1 MAHGGGGHGHP
12 SPASA
17 GSVEDGPYERQAG
30 AFAWEPVDHL
40 DPPAGLAKGALDE
53 VGVAEALVV
62 LDGEEQVGEQ
72 AGQVLVQAGHG
83 GGEPPAEAGREVG
96 RAPAGDSDRGLS
108 GQLAGPGRS
117 QCTLRLRLPDRLR
130 LRHPRHSDRRPDGP
144 CQRRPRSERG
154 CKRQRR
160 NCNQRTWLQLYTQWF
175 APRRPYP
182 PQRAN
187 TVLSSRPG
195 ILRMTSEA
203 TLRSHLGRC
212 NLSGR
217 RRNSLCA
224 LITGT

>member
-96 RAPAGDSDRGLS
+96 RVRRATAIEACPGSSPVPAGASAPYVYAYLIVS
-108 GQLAGPGRS
+108 GYDTPDTPTGDPTVLANVVLDLNGGVNANGVTAISGPGS
-117 QCTLRLRLPDRLR
+117 SYTPSGSLPEGLIP
-130 LRHPRHSDRRPDGP
+130 LNG
-144 CQRRPRSERG
+144 
-154 CKRQRR
+154 
-160 NCNQRTWLQLYTQWF
+160 RT
-175 APRRPYP
+175 PSCP
-182 PQRAN
+182 PGQE
-187 TVLSSRPG
+187 S
-195 ILRMTSEA
+195 
-203 TLRSHLGRC
+203 
-212 NLSGR
+212 
-217 RRNSLCA
+217 CA
-224 LITGT
+224 